1 MRMNILITNDDGI
14 DSPGLWA
21 LAEAL
26 CRVGSVQVMAPDKQQ
41 SGSGT
46 GVTMTRGGV
55 FITEAQS
62 RISAVQASSVNG
74 TPADCVFLALRRQPR
89 VHIDLLVSGINLGPN
104 VGHDIPYSGTVM
116 ATLAGHFLHIPSMAV
131 SLAVRDFKEEMQFDA
146 AGRVAESLAR
156 CIEKSAMP
164 TEAILNVNVPNILPN
179 MIKGILVTRAIG
191 MWYRPGNA
199 TKDAVVSGET
209 RTTRPEEGKLEEGTD
224 IWALNEGYVS
234 ITPLHFDVTYHELLP
249 EISRCVQDIGCE
261 FDKNRG

>member
-1 MRMNILITNDDGI
+1 MNILVTNDDGI

-26 CRVGSVQVMAPDKQQ
+26 KRVGSVQLIAPDKQQ

-62 RISAVQASSVNG
+62 RIPAVQAFSVNG
-74 TPADCVFLALRRQPR
+74 TPADCVFLALRRQPK

-131 SLAVRDFKEEMQFDA
+131 SLAVRDFNTEMQFDG

-156 CIEKSAMP
+156 CIDNGAIP
-164 TEAILNVNVPNILPN
+164 TQAILNVNVPNIRPDML
-179 MIKGILVTRAIG
+179 KGIMVTRAIG
-191 MWYRPGNA
+191 MWYRPGSSSRG
-199 TKDAVVSGET
+199 AVISDENKT
-209 RTTRPEEGKLEEGTD
+209 ARPEENTLEEGTD
-224 IWALNEGYVS
+224 IWALSEGYVS
-234 ITPLHFDVTYHELLP
+234 ITPLHFDLTYHELLP
-249 EISRCVQDIGCE
+249 EVSRCIQGIRCE
-261 FDKNRG
+261 FDRIQE